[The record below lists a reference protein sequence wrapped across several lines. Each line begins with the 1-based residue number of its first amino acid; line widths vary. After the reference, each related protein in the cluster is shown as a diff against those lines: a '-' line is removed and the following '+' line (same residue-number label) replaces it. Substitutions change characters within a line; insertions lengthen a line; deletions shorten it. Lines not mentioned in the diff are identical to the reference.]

1 MNDWLQRVRELE
13 PARVRAVWTAVVALL
28 LAVGVTVNAD
38 VDGAVQALIVA
49 VFTLLPL
56 LQGEAT
62 RRKVTP
68 TAKLAAEEAAREW
81 LAEPIPDDT
90 DMRDIGGE

>member
-1 MNDWLQRVRELE
+1 MSDWLNRVRELE
-13 PARVRAVWTAVVALL
+13 PARVRAVWTSVVALL
-28 LAVGVTVNAD
+28 VAVGVTVNTD

-56 LQGEAT
+56 LQGEST

-68 TAKLAAEEAAREW
+68 VAKLEAEH
-81 LAEPIPDDT
+81 LAEDGHGDIPDELP
-90 DMRDIGGE
+90 GE